1 MNDTRYIL
9 MNNWSYLKLFSI
21 SVILPL
27 GCLMFSN
34 AHAQLVS
41 NPVQKNLAIRFMYYL
56 EHKKIDS
63 CLLVIEEGTTQTD
76 QTRRNQFTSAAKEI
90 EKVIN
95 NTNPSIILVGRDGKQ
110 LYRCRYYNPQDRYPD
125 FFQADIYFRN
135 PKADKIEKVI
145 FSDRKTL
152 IREQKLQ
159 QESINEVPPPPPV
172 KPSMP

>member
-1 MNDTRYIL
+1 
-9 MNNWSYLKLFSI
+9 MNNRPYLK
-21 SVILPL
+21 ILVMSAILSL
-27 GCLMFSN
+27 GCLMFNN

-41 NPVQKNLAIRFMYYL
+41 NPVQKGLAIRFMYYL

-63 CLLVIEEGTTQTD
+63 CFWVIEEGTTQTN
-76 QTRRNQFTSAAKEI
+76 QTRGNQFISAAKEI
-90 EKVIN
+90 EKIIN
-95 NTNPSIILVGRDGKQ
+95 NTNPSIILVGRNGKQ

-135 PKADKIEKVI
+135 PNADKIEKVV
-145 FSDRKTL
+145 FSDRQTL

-159 QESINEVPPPPPV
+159 QKSVEVPPPPPV